1 MDKLYEVLGES
12 NVKDLLVGRGVP
24 VAISMAPGSGVIPA
38 GTVIYRDKSSL
49 LYARATS
56 TQMDG
61 TYDLLVLRDDVD
73 ISTNAG
79 IAVAAAA
86 YEEGDFKAGTL
97 KVWDS
102 GESAY
107 VAVTAAQALIL
118 RQQNINLVPFDDW
131 RKSDV
136 EFDNRVALNVTVTY
150 GENGTASTD
159 KATAKKGE
167 IVTLTATPSSSS
179 YVFDKWEIISG
190 DITIGADNKFTM
202 PDTAV
207 SVKATFKSA

>member
-1 MDKLYEVLGES
+1 MDNLYEVLGQS
-12 NVKDLLVGRGVP
+12 TVKDLLAGRGKA
-24 VAISMAPGSGVIPA
+24 VAISMAPGSGIIPA
-38 GTVIYRDKSSL
+38 GTVIYRDKSTL

-61 TYDLLVLRDDVD
+61 TYDLLILRDSVD
-73 ISTNAG
+73 ISTSAG

-97 KVWDS
+97 KIWDS
-102 GESAY
+102 GDSAY

-118 RQQNINLVPFDDW
+118 RQQNINIVPFDDW
-131 RKSDV
+131 RKDDV
-136 EFDNRVALNVTVTY
+136 EFDNRVALTVTVTY
-150 GENGTASTD
+150 GDNGTASAD

-167 IVTLTATPSSSS
+167 VVTLTATPSSAS
-179 YVFDKWEIISG
+179 YVFDAWEIISG
-190 DITIGADNKFTM
+190 DITIGADNKFVM